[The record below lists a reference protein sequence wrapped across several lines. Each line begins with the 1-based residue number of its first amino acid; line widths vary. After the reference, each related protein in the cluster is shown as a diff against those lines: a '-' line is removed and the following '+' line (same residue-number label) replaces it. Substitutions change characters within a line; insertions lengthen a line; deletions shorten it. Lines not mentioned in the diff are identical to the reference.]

1 MTKNGLYSVAE
12 AAALIASGKILLLAG
27 DEALLTQL
35 PAGNWIGGTA
45 VSFMTGEG
53 GMTNYDRVFVHD
65 LTDIARSAR
74 IKRYTA
80 DDLAG
85 IGADYPASGFSVVI
99 VPGGSDVHRRFAKEV
114 QNYEGVF
121 NSPLL
126 GWIAAVDVA
135 AIGKRE
141 PKVFAGSP
149 TPITGD
155 AVVIHVEL
163 QPGKMAVLDII
174 NPFRPGNGDT
184 IVFDQEGFSA
194 SGECRIADQPANLA
208 RYIRDNAIDTK
219 LPLIADYNGA
229 HINVSI
235 QSVDDAT
242 GTVRFYAPIFP
253 GIAYRFA
260 EPLVD
265 YVEAFEN
272 AGNTGADGLAFSC
285 NCILNYMYAELEG
298 EMTGNFDG
306 PVTFGEIAYMVLNQT
321 VVYLKIIDIA

>member
-1 MTKNGLYSVAE
+1 MAKNGLYSVKDVT
-12 AAALIASGKILLLAG
+12 ALIASGNILLVAG

-45 VSFMTGEG
+45 VSFMTEDG
-53 GMTNYDRVFVHD
+53 GMTNRDRIFVHD
-65 LTDIARSAR
+65 LTGIATKAT
-74 IKRYTA
+74 IKRYSA

-114 QNYEGVF
+114 QSYEGVF

-126 GWIAAVDVA
+126 GWIAAVDVTD
-135 AIGKRE
+135 IGKRQ
-141 PKVFAGSP
+141 PKVFAG
-149 TPITGD
+149 TPDPIAGD
-155 AVVIHVEL
+155 AVVLHAEL

-184 IVFDQEGFSA
+184 IVFDQEGFSCT
-194 SGECRIADQPANLA
+194 GDCRIADQPANLA
-208 RYIRDNAIDTK
+208 RYIRENAIDTK

-235 QSVDDAT
+235 QSVDDET
-242 GTVRFYAPIFP
+242 GTVRFYAPVFP

-260 EPLVD
+260 EPIAD

-306 PVTFGEIAYMVLNQT
+306 PITFGEIAYMLLNQT
-321 VVYLKIIDIA
+321 VVYLKIIDVG